1 MTKAIRFD
9 VLKKIV
15 AGVHAKRMGQP
26 EEIAS
31 IIAWVAFD
39 EGNYAKGEN
48 FWLDGRLHVG

>member
-9 VLKKIV
+9 VLEKIV

-39 EGNYAKGEN
+39 ERDYVTGED
-48 FWLDGRLHVG
+48 FLPDGRLHVG

>member
-1 MTKAIRFD
+1 MSKANRFD
-9 VLKKIV
+9 VLEKIV

-39 EGNYAKGEN
+39 EGNYATREN
-48 FWLDGRLHVG
+48 FLPDGRLHVG